1 MKNRLG
7 GGARN
12 AARPRKRKQCAESAG
27 AWRSA
32 SITRDPHH
40 PSRGRRPQGRT
51 YSNQRRSTMK
61 ILSIF
66 AVVLSLF
73 GAANVAMAQSVRDQ
87 GVVTGSQANAAEHQI
102 GEYTYGR

>member
-1 MKNRLG
+1 
-7 GGARN
+7 
-12 AARPRKRKQCAESAG
+12 
-27 AWRSA
+27 
-32 SITRDPHH
+32 
-40 PSRGRRPQGRT
+40 
-51 YSNQRRSTMK
+51 MK

-87 GVVTGSQANAAEHQI
+87 SVVTGSQANATEHQT

>member
-1 MKNRLG
+1 
-7 GGARN
+7 
-12 AARPRKRKQCAESAG
+12 
-27 AWRSA
+27 
-32 SITRDPHH
+32 
-40 PSRGRRPQGRT
+40 
-51 YSNQRRSTMK
+51 MK

-87 GVVTGSQANAAEHQI
+87 GVVTGSQANAAEHQT